1 MIWTQGGHEG
11 GHYDFMAKRI
21 RPIALGL
28 IEHQGHI
35 FVSQG
40 EDPKTKERYY
50 RFLGGGIDFGETSQ
64 TALTREFE
72 EEIQAGLTD
81 IEYITCLDNI
91 FTFNG
96 KPKHE
101 LIQLFRARFADVSF
115 YQLDKR
121 FSLVEGDRTTQAIW
135 LATQRVLTGEC
146 RLVPESCLQFLS
158 SSLLP

>member
-1 MIWTQGGHEG
+1 
-11 GHYDFMAKRI
+11 MAKRI

-28 IEHQGHI
+28 IEHEGHI
-35 FVSQG
+35 FVSRG
-40 EDPKTKERYY
+40 EDPKTKQSYY

-64 TALTREFE
+64 MALAREFR
-72 EEIQAGLTD
+72 EEIQAELTK

-101 LIQLFRARFADVSF
+101 LIQLFRARFADDSF
-115 YQLDKR
+115 YQLDDK
-121 FSLVEGDRTTQAIW
+121 FPLVEGDRTTQAIW
-135 LATQRVLTGEC
+135 LPAQRVLTGEC
-146 RLVPESCLQFLS
+146 RLVPESCLKFLS